1 MTLSKHWMM
10 VVGLVLSVLLMTKLV
25 IQYSP
30 ESSYFSDISEQQVSM
45 EDQLMA
51 DDDHQDVDEP
61 TILISPYVPLM
72 PVLARAPQFLA
83 EIYAQPDIPVTLRP
97 PLH

>member
-1 MTLSKHWMM
+1 M
-10 VVGLVLSVLLMTKLV
+10 VVGLVLSFVLMTKLV

-30 ESSYFSDISEQQVSM
+30 ESSCFADISEQQVSM

-51 DDDHQDVDEP
+51 DDDHQDADEP
-61 TILISPYVPLM
+61 TILISPYIPLL
-72 PVLARAPQFLA
+72 PVLAKAPQFLA
-83 EIYAQPDIPVTLRP
+83 ELYAQPDIPVTLRP